1 MSSIP
6 IHDILPPEPPSD
18 EDEIYNSPTF
28 VPGEFEYVKNENIRR
43 MLENAWQAIT
53 LTESWD
59 FVKQEIESFSGSTDP
74 IILKIMSKM
83 KELGY
88 DSHSGCSFGVIM
100 REMQIIAQNG
110 EKEYI
115 KRTILSERYKEVY

>member
-1 MSSIP
+1 MIYELN
-6 IHDILPPEPPSD
+6 ILPPNPPST

-28 VPGEFEYVKNENIRR
+28 VPGKFEYVKNQNIRL

-59 FVKQEIESFSGSTDP
+59 FVKQKIESFSISENP
-74 IILKIMSKM
+74 IILKIINKM
-83 KELGY
+83 EELGY
-88 DSHSGCSFGVIM
+88 YGHSGCSFGVIM
-100 REMQIIAQNG
+100 REMQYIAQNG

-115 KRTILSERYKEVY
+115 KRTILSEKM

>member
-1 MSSIP
+1 MPP
-6 IHDILPPEPPSD
+6 INNILPPEPSLVAD
-18 EDEIYNSPTF
+18 DIYNSPTF

-53 LTESWD
+53 LTDSWD

-74 IILKIMSKM
+74 IIFKITRKM
-83 KELGY
+83 EELGY
-88 DSHSGCSFGVIM
+88 DGHSGCSFGVIM

-115 KRTILSERYKEVY
+115 KRTILSERSK

>member
-1 MSSIP
+1 MPENI
-6 IHDILPPEPPSD
+6 INFPPEPPSD

-59 FVKQEIESFSGSTDP
+59 FVKQEIESFSRSTDP

-83 KELGY
+83 EELGY
-88 DSHSGCSFGVIM
+88 NGHSGCSFGVIM

-115 KRTILSERYKEVY
+115 KSTLLSEKS